1 MKKIYI
7 IFLICVCFI
16 KVEAQLMPFNDHYI
30 DNMTILNPA
39 SFDLSDQLDRD
50 LIFSMTYRMQWL
62 NLPDGPK
69 SFFARVEHVPLNINS
84 NTFTYGGYL
93 INDNAGAIG
102 LTGVYAKGSYVV
114 DFSNSN
120 VNYLSLGLTAG
131 FLQYRVDASSILQ
144 GSTNTTNINNA
155 VAWYP
160 DLGVGIYYYTEAF
173 HIGFSSPQIMSL
185 DTRFQIDN
193 TNYYT
198 KRLRHYFINI
208 GGYIRPDADFDLK
221 PEIWIRY
228 VSGQASDVNSS
239 LMIDF
244 GKRFYAGAGVSV
256 RQGQNESFL
265 FSPSFFSGVKIPLK
279 KDEHELKIGAS
290 YTNSSAIYNAA
301 FGATFE
307 MNVVYYIDYAN

>member
-1 MKKIYI
+1 MKKIYLLLGLCTCI
-7 IFLICVCFI
+7 V
-16 KVEAQLMPFNDHYI
+16 KANAQLMPFNDHFI

-62 NLPDGPK
+62 NLPDGPR
-69 SFFARVEHVPLNINS
+69 SFFARVEHTPLGDNNK
-84 NTFTYGGYL
+84 FTYGGHL

-102 LTGVYAKGSYVV
+102 LTGVYTKGSYII

-120 VNYLSLGLTAG
+120 TNYLSIGLTAG
-131 FLQYRVDASSILQ
+131 FLQYRVNAASILQ
-144 GSTNTTNINNA
+144 GNTNAKNVNNV

-160 DLGVGIYYYTEAF
+160 DAGIGIYYYTEAF
-173 HIGFSSPQIMSL
+173 HIGFSSPQIMGL

-193 TNYYT
+193 ANYYT
-198 KRLRHYFINI
+198 KRLRHYFINL

-228 VSGQASDVNSS
+228 VPGQASDINSS

-244 GKRFYAGAGVSV
+244 GKNFYAGAGLSV
-256 RQGQNESFL
+256 RQGHNESFL
-265 FSPSFFSGVKIPLK
+265 FSPSFFSGVRVSLNQDDHALK
-279 KDEHELKIGAS
+279 VGAS
-290 YTNSSAIYNAA
+290 YTNSNAIYNTA

-307 MNVVYYIDYAN
+307 MNIVYYIDYAN